1 MAVSPTIK
9 RGVIISCGAV
19 VAVLALR
26 KSLSSSVA
34 APETLQASRMK
45 GDEPKK
51 KGRRGLHQW
60 SRILRLLRIYKDT
73 HFGKIVISM
82 LGCAF
87 VFSVVDVR
95 KAFVSG
101 QLFRAVFEG
110 NHSSFKKLLAVN
122 IGLSIILTMF
132 NKVLANLVSSLGR
145 HWHKLIVDRI
155 HDLYFSGNNYYRIQN
170 LIELPHE
177 RLATDAPQ
185 LTRDMALITCDFVN
199 AFINFVVFSRQVYSF
214 GKRISGEKIW
224 GGARLVI
231 GPVAY
236 ATIGSIIISKFVPNL
251 GFVRKTQREL
261 ESKYKQSHVRLCRN
275 AEAVAIY
282 SGEHYEKEVVGKH
295 FDRLTSYN
303 ENVRWAALPSE
314 LVKEYVT
321 KYALHTCMMLLVLTP
336 FFSRSDPSKGK
347 SAGQTMYRIKVLSEL
362 IVMELI
368 ALSQLARLGN
378 TVQRVS
384 GLVERVGEL
393 VTQLDTLCE
402 QAQSPDIRGTT
413 NDKSIEFRNVTIHT
427 PAGHKLV
434 SGLSFTIRPGEN
446 FLICGPNGM
455 FMSKKLLS

>member
-1 MAVSPTIK
+1 MALSSSIK

-19 VAVLALR
+19 VAVLALK
-26 KSLSSSVA
+26 KSL
-34 APETLQASRMK
+34 ASRVAEPYAISPTGMK
-45 GDEPKK
+45 GDESKK
-51 KGRRGLHQW
+51 KRKRGFQHW
-60 SRILRLLRIYKDT
+60 ARILRLLRIYKDT
-73 HFGKIVISM
+73 HFAKILLAM

-110 NHSSFKKLLAVN
+110 DRSAFKKLLAFN

-145 HWHKLIVDRI
+145 HWHKLIVDRM
-155 HDLYFSGNNYYRIQN
+155 HYLYFAGNNYYRIQN

-199 AFINFVVFSRQVYSF
+199 ALTNFVVFSRQVYKF
-214 GKRISGEKIW
+214 GKRISGDRVW
-224 GGARLVI
+224 SGARLVV
-231 GPVAY
+231 GPVGY
-236 ATIGSIIISKFVPNL
+236 ATLGSIIISKFVPNL

-282 SGEHYEKEVVGKH
+282 SGEGYEKEVVGKH
-295 FDRLTSYN
+295 FDRLTSFN

-336 FFSRSDPSKGK
+336 FFNPADPSKGE
-347 SAGQTMYRIKVLSEL
+347 SPGQTMYRIKVLSEL

-384 GLVERVGEL
+384 GLVERVGDL
-393 VTQLDTLCE
+393 VTELDDLTE
-402 QAQSPDIRGTT
+402 KSHSPDVRGTT
-413 NDKSIEFRNVTIHT
+413 ADKSIEFRNVTIHT

-434 SGLSFTIRPGEN
+434 SGLSFTIKPGEN

-455 FMSKKLLS
+455 T